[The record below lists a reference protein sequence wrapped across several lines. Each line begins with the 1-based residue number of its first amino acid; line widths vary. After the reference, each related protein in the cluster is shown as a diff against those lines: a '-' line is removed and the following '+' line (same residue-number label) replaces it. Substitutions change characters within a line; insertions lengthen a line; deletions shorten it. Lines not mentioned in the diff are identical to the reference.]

1 MSAPADQPPTF
12 EAPAPELPA
21 LGLPALG
28 LMVLG
33 TRIPLRAYLSDL
45 WTRRHFARG
54 LADSDMRAKHMNSVL
69 GQLWHLLNPAMMI
82 FVYWLV
88 FGLILDARRGVDN
101 YISFLVVGVIIFRF
115 TQNSIMGAAKSIA
128 ANLGLIRSIQFPRAL
143 VPISEVYAQILALL
157 PGIALVAVVAAI
169 DGIRPGL
176 HVLALPIVIGAAALF
191 STGIGLLAARA
202 STTLADLQQVL
213 PHVFR
218 ILLYMSG
225 VLFSVDAAIESQTI
239 KDLFALNPFYCIITA
254 TRWSILGTPTS
265 IWVPIALGIW
275 TIVAVFAGFAWFR
288 RGEHRYGA

>member
-1 MSAPADQPPTF
+1 MSAPPEQHPQF
-12 EAPAPELPA
+12 EVTAPELRVPE
-21 LGLPALG
+21 

-33 TRIPLRAYLSDL
+33 TRTPLGAYLRDL

-69 GQLWHLLNPAMMI
+69 GQFWHLLNPAMMI

-88 FGLILDARRGVDN
+88 FGLILDARRGVEN

-115 TQNSIMGAAKSIA
+115 TQNAIMGAAKSIA

-143 VPISEVYAQILALL
+143 VPISEVYAQLLALL
-157 PGIALVAVVAAI
+157 PGIVLVAVVAAI
-169 DGIRPGL
+169 DGVRPGPEL
-176 HVLALPIVIGAAALF
+176 LALPVVIGAAAMF
-191 STGIGLLAARA
+191 STGIGLMAARA

-225 VLFSVDAAIESQTI
+225 VLFSVDAAIESQAI

-254 TRWSILGTPTS
+254 TRWAILGTPTS
-265 IWVPIALGIW
+265 IWVPIALAIW
-275 TIVAVFAGFAWFR
+275 TVLAVVIGFAWFR

>member
-1 MSAPADQPPTF
+1 MSVSTQPPAVPGSN
-12 EAPAPELPA
+12 E
-21 LGLPALG
+21 

-33 TRIPLRAYLSDL
+33 TRAPLGEYLREL

-82 FVYWLV
+82 LVYWVV

-101 YISFLVVGVIIFRF
+101 YVSFLVAGVIIFRF
-115 TQNSIMGAAKSIA
+115 TQNAIMGAAKSLA

-143 VPISEVYAQILALL
+143 VPISEVYAQILALI

-169 DGIRPGL
+169 DGVRPGPEL
-176 HVLALPIVIGAAALF
+176 LALPIVIAAAAMF
-191 STGIGLLAARA
+191 SVGIGLIAARA

-225 VLFSVDAAIESQTI
+225 VLFSVDAAIESQLITN
-239 KDLFALNPFYCIITA
+239 LFALNPFYCIITA

-265 IWVPIALGIW
+265 IWVPIALSIW
-275 TIVAVFAGFAWFR
+275 TLVSVLAGFMWFR